1 MNTKRPRQITFRAT
15 EEEYRIIRNKIKK
28 SGQKQQDFL
37 LKMALEKDIIFLDG
51 MAELLTEVKRQG
63 NNLNQLVTKLYSRG
77 YIDYRNE
84 LPKMEKEW
92 MDVWQLLK
100 SYLQKRA

>member
-1 MNTKRPRQITFRAT
+1 MNTKRPRQLTFRAT
-15 EEEYRIIRNKIKK
+15 EDEYQIIKK
-28 SGQKQQDFL
+28 KIEQSGQKQQDFL
-37 LKMALEKDIIFLDG
+37 LKMALEKEIISLDG
-51 MAELLTEVKRQG
+51 IKELLNEVKHQG
-63 NNLNQLVTKLYSRG
+63 NNLNQLVKKLHSRG

-92 MDVWQLLK
+92 IDVWQLLR

>member
-1 MNTKRPRQITFRAT
+1 MNTKRPRQLTFRAT
-15 EEEYRIIRNKIKK
+15 EDEYRIIKKKIEQ

-37 LKMALEKDIIFLDG
+37 LQMALEKDIIILDG
-51 MAELLTEVKRQG
+51 MAELLIEVKHQG
-63 NNLNQLVTKLYSRG
+63 NNLNQLIRKLHSQG

-92 MDVWQLLK
+92 MDVWQLLR
-100 SYLQKRA
+100 SFLQKRA